1 MNSTISKLY
10 YGEISPCKEPS
21 PNTKRYKETSGRI
34 SEIQKTLTDRYPDIT
49 DQLDELLDAEHIITA
64 LESEAD
70 FARGFRLG
78 VLLMYDTLYNV
89 EE

>member
-1 MNSTISKLY
+1 MNSTINKLY

-21 PNTKRYKETSGRI
+21 PTTKRYKETSRRI

-78 VLLMYDTLYNV
+78 VLLMYDTLYNA